1 MGWKNLPHIFCTATE
16 TVADLA
22 NAALHYNTPALLN
35 SMDDMAEAIFRE
47 ETPKLHPE
55 LSGLTRDPYL
65 RWFNAKTATY
75 VDVYFEIFLGLSQGP
90 TQLRRQVWQTLFHY
104 LEKLFWP
111 CDSSNLAKQK

>member
-47 ETPKLHPE
+47 ETPKLHPA

-65 RWFNAKTATY
+65 RWFNAKTAAY
-75 VDVYFEIFLGLSQGP
+75 VDVYFEIFRFIPGTHP
-90 TQLRRQVWQTLFHY
+90 TQA
-104 LEKLFWP
+104 P
-111 CDSSNLAKQK
+111 SMANLVPLPGKGVLAL